1 MSHGMSRPVQ
11 QVIDYCMSQKWV
23 ITNQSM
29 SHIMTH
35 VKSKYESY
43 VQKKNM
49 SHVPFEN
56 KRSWKEKHMQ
66 NEKDMKKDKNR
77 NNMY

>member
-1 MSHGMSRPVQ
+1 
-11 QVIDYCMSQKWV
+11 
-23 ITNQSM
+23 M

-49 SHVPFEN
+49 SHVPFKN
-56 KRSWKEKHMQ
+56 KRLQKEKHIQ

-77 NNMY
+77 NSLSLYTKVNEAVCPKAVSNKI

>member
-1 MSHGMSRPVQ
+1 
-11 QVIDYCMSQKWV
+11 
-23 ITNQSM
+23 
-29 SHIMTH
+29 MTH

-56 KRSWKEKHMQ
+56 KRSRKEKHMQ
-66 NEKDMKKDKNR
+66 NEKDMKKDKNC